1 MKIVEINGTNYSS
14 TGNIML
20 NIAKSARLEGFEVFT
35 CCKRS
40 KKSEQFKYD
49 NQIYIGNR
57 YERLL
62 SEELA
67 YFTGYQNYFNYF
79 GTKKFIKQ
87 LKNIKPDLVHL
98 HVIHDTYLNL
108 GMLFDYLNTNN
119 IPVVWTFH
127 DCWAF
132 TGKCAYFE
140 ACGCDKW
147 LKGCHNCPQ
156 LKSYPASKVD
166 KTKLLYKKKQEWFKS
181 IKDMTIVTPSA
192 WLSKY
197 VKQSYLN
204 NYNVKVINN
213 GINLEI
219 FRPKESNFRE
229 KYNIQDKYILLGVG
243 YNWAPRKGID
253 DFIKL
258 ANELSSEYQIILV
271 GTDESIDSKL
281 PNNIISIHRTY
292 NQEELVDIYSAA
304 DLFVNPTREENYP
317 TVNMESLACGTPIVT
332 YNTGGS
338 PEIIDEACGSVVS
351 KGDYDALKKEIIR
364 IKEEKPYTKEAC
376 LKRAKSFDMNAKYKE
391 YIELYKEIL
400 K

>member
-20 NIAKSARLEGFEVFT
+20 NIAKSARLDGFEVFT

-79 GTKKFIKQ
+79 GTKKFIEQ

-197 VKQSYLN
+197 VKQSHLN

-258 ANELSSEYQIILV
+258 ANELSSEYQIVLV

-317 TVNMESLACGTPIVT
+317 TVNMESLACGTSIVT

-338 PEIIDEACGSVVS
+338 PEIIDETCGSVVS